1 MQRMKHMIRFNDE
14 IPLKKSQSKRL
25 INGLMLVGIILLYSG
40 CGNTHKMSKV
50 DHVVLPSYILPA
62 PRAIPQE
69 VADSLGWGL
78 ISEGTFE
85 DDQEEFRMAL
95 SSPIPPYHGL
105 RMQKGK
111 ELDATYLLFWEK
123 NPSLDIKAPQ
133 RNVRWFIQGECE
145 EFYETR
151 NYEYCIPEW
160 FEEPDWS
167 ELYEQIDE
175 QGIWTLEPADSLAR
189 DSLSFEDRW
198 YIHIEARVSQY
209 FRRYEYM
216 SPDTYTA
223 GRVPNAV
230 LSMVSHM
237 RSLRDATFQRDNFN
251 VYRGYMKG
259 VAGPEFVLCDESET
273 WYFNGNLEDLVV
285 TSAYPVLIEN
295 ADEQYFYVEARGQ
308 VRDEWY
314 TEWFDKVY
322 TRAFDPDEINEIRL
336 ISGPK
341 CPY

>member
-1 MQRMKHMIRFNDE
+1 MNQPEQLIKNH
-14 IPLKKSQSKRL
+14 KKPTSA
-25 INGLMLVGIILLYSG
+25 IAYGVFVWVIMLMYSG
-40 CGNTHKMSKV
+40 CGSTHKMSKV

-62 PRAIPQE
+62 PRAIPE
-69 VADSLGWGL
+69 EIADSLGWGL
-78 ISEGTFE
+78 ISEGSFE
-85 DDQEEFRMAL
+85 EDEEEFRLAL
-95 SSPIPPYHGL
+95 SSPIRPYHGL
-105 RMQKGK
+105 RIHKTK

-123 NPSLDIKAPQ
+123 NPRVDVRAPQ
-133 RNVRWFIQGECE
+133 RNVRWFIEGECE

-160 FEEPDWS
+160 FEEPDWDG
-167 ELYEQIDE
+167 LYEQFDE
-175 QGIWTLEPADSLAR
+175 QGIWTLEPADSLVR
-189 DSLSFEDRW
+189 DTVSFEDRW

-209 FRRYEYM
+209 YRRYEYM
-216 SPDTYTA
+216 SPDTYA
-223 GRVPNAV
+223 ASRVPNAV
-230 LSMVSHM
+230 LSMVSQM

-285 TSAYPVLIEN
+285 TSAYPVVIEN
-295 ADEQYFYVEARGQ
+295 AEEQYFYIEARGQ

-314 TEWFDKVY
+314 TEWFDQVY

-336 ISGPK
+336 ISGPQ
-341 CPY
+341 CPH